1 MFYAFK
7 LSFDYLRVIRKPLV
21 NLCKAIPTP
30 KNFLAFKADGGR
42 TAFSKIGICEFA
54 RDFASNI
61 PALVTE
67 IFADKGGDFI

>member
-30 KNFLAFKADGGR
+30 QNFLAFKADGGR
-42 TAFSKIGICEFA
+42 TTLRKIGNCVFA
-54 RDFASNI
+54 RNLVSNI

-67 IFADKGGDFI
+67 IFADKGDDFI